1 MISTRAN
8 ANNGTVDYGFGGS
21 KVIHTLGLAGI
32 LLVAAA
38 AYLLTGGIPTAAW
51 LIGIAVIGV
60 HIGAWLLFGAGFLFW
75 VFRFGR
81 FIMRDRQLAKIP
93 WRGDE
98 QVLDVGCGAG
108 ILTVGA
114 AKFLNTG
121 RAVGID
127 IWAKNHGQTFTP
139 DLARANAEV
148 ENVGDRVEVRDG
160 DARDMD
166 FPDASFDVVL
176 SSFALHHIDRDGR
189 EAAVREIVRVMKPGG
204 RLVLLDAQHT
214 GIAADALRA
223 AGAEDVV
230 RTRVVPL
237 VPGLRWVT
245 ARKPT

>member
-1 MISTRAN
+1 MIFARAN
-8 ANNGTVDYGFGGS
+8 AESGSVNYGFSGS
-21 KVIHTLGLAGI
+21 KVIHSLGLAGV

-38 AYLLTGGIPTAAW
+38 AYLLTGGNPAAAW
-51 LIGIAVIGV
+51 LITLATIGI

-81 FIMRDRQLAKIP
+81 YVMRDRLLAKIP

-98 QVLDVGCGAG
+98 RVLDVGCGAG
-108 ILTVGA
+108 ILMVGA
-114 AKFLNTG
+114 AKFLTTG

-139 DLARANAEV
+139 DLARANAEA

-160 DARDMD
+160 DARDLD

-176 SSFALHHIDRDGR
+176 SSFVFHHIHPDGR
-189 EAAVREIVRVMKPGG
+189 EAAAREIVRVMKPGG

-214 GIAADALRA
+214 GTLADALRA
-223 AGAEDVV
+223 AGAEEVE
-230 RTRVVPL
+230 RTRVLPL

-245 ARKPT
+245 ARKPA